1 MFYGR
6 KSELDRLNSMYQSE
20 RFEFAVIYGRR
31 RVGKTTLIREFI
43 KGKKAVYYVAREA
56 SGDVNLKNF
65 SNDVFSISDPE
76 RANNSVF
83 QDWEGALEYID
94 QVAKKQRLIL
104 VIDEYPYLADSHRPI
119 SSILQAHIDLGL
131 KESKLFLIL
140 CGSSMS
146 FMENQVL
153 GYQSPLYG
161 RRTAQFRVKP
171 FPFQEAALFLQA
183 FEPEAQALLYGITG
197 GIPEYL
203 AKIDPQL
210 SWEDN
215 IKTLFLSESGSL
227 YEEPSNLLKQ
237 ELREPGTYNS
247 IIEAIATGASKLNEI
262 ATKCKQESNKCGKY
276 LTSLMSLGIVRKE
289 TPINEKAGKKTIYLL
304 DDQMF
309 RFWYR
314 FIFPNMSAIAAG
326 LGADVFEYKIK
337 SQLDAFMGLVFEEIS
352 RQYLYHSMA
361 EMPEFFG
368 SIGRW
373 WGNDPLRKRQT
384 EIDLMA
390 VEGNTALFGQ
400 CKWTN
405 EQVGLA
411 VATELEQQSL
421 IFPHQKKYYYLFAKG
436 GFSKDC
442 IAWAASRKNVKL
454 VTFQEMIPVIGK

>member
-43 KGKKAVYYVAREA
+43 KDKKVVYYVAREA

-65 SNDVFSISDPE
+65 SQDVFSISDPE

-247 IIEAIATGASKLNEI
+247 IIEAIATGASKLSEI
-262 ATKCKQESNKCGKY
+262 ATKCKLESNKCGKY

>member
-1 MFYGR
+1 MP
-6 KSELDRLNSMYQSE
+6 
-20 RFEFAVIYGRR
+20 
-31 RVGKTTLIREFI
+31 EFI
-43 KGKKAVYYVAREA
+43 KGKKVVYYVAREA

-65 SNDVFSISDPE
+65 SQDVFSISDPE

-262 ATKCKQESNKCGKY
+262 ATKCKLESNKCGKY

-390 VEGNTALFGQ
+390 VEGNAALFGQ

>member
-247 IIEAIATGASKLNEI
+247 IIEAIATGASKLSEI
-262 ATKCKQESNKCGKY
+262 ATKCKLESNKCGKY

>member
-1 MFYGR
+1 MP
-6 KSELDRLNSMYQSE
+6 
-20 RFEFAVIYGRR
+20 
-31 RVGKTTLIREFI
+31 EFI
-43 KGKKAVYYVAREA
+43 KGKKVVYYVAREA

-65 SNDVFSISDPE
+65 SQDVFSISDPE

-247 IIEAIATGASKLNEI
+247 IIEAIATGASKLSEI
-262 ATKCKQESNKCGKY
+262 ATKCKLESNKCGKY

-390 VEGNTALFGQ
+390 VEGNAALFGQ